1 MTLKNFIQDYHD
13 MLAAGTMAEDSQAQ
27 LDDQQRRR
35 GLFFG
40 QRPLTTVLR
49 PRLMTYQQYQYVL
62 GGTRGLLSAFD
73 KIHQAALA
81 NAEFRA
87 QFDLF
92 EWEEELVRH
101 DPGFNTPTPISRL
114 DAFYIPES
122 GDLWFTEYNAE
133 TPAAPAYNDTLTD
146 VFYALPIMRQFLR
159 KYELRSLPARHGVL
173 HALTDAFEQWAGTR
187 REAPRIAILDWREV
201 PTYSEFVLF
210 EQYFH
215 SQGIE
220 CIIADPVECEYRD
233 GKLMVGDFHIN
244 LIFKRV
250 LIGELI
256 ERGGMQ
262 HPVVR
267 AVLDNAVCMVNP
279 FSCKMLY
286 KKASLAVLSDEQ
298 NAHLFTQREL
308 ASIHSHIPW
317 TRRVEERHTTYKGLP
332 VDLLPFILKYRRQ
345 LVLKPNDDYGG
356 HGIVLGWTVS
366 DVEWSAA
373 LKHALTT
380 PYIVQERVPVPAEP
394 YPSLINGNLHVIDRM
409 LDTDPF
415 IFHGDTVYGCLTR
428 LSTADLLNV
437 TAGGGST
444 VPTFVVEKR

>member
-40 QRPLTTVLR
+40 ERPLTTVLR

-81 NAEFRA
+81 SDEFRA

-92 EWEEELVRH
+92 EWEEELVKH

-146 VFYALPIMRQFLR
+146 VFFALPIMRQFLR

-220 CIIADPVECEYRD
+220 CIIADPAECEYRD

-256 ERGGMQ
+256 ERGGMN

-267 AVLDNAVCMVNP
+267 AVLENAVCMVNP
-279 FSCKMLY
+279 FNCKMLY
-286 KKASLAVLSDEQ
+286 KKASLAVLSDER

-366 DVEWSAA
+366 DVEWSVA

-380 PYIVQERVPVPAEP
+380 PYVVQDRIPVPAEP
-394 YPSLINGNLHVIDRM
+394 YPSLINGGLHVIDRM